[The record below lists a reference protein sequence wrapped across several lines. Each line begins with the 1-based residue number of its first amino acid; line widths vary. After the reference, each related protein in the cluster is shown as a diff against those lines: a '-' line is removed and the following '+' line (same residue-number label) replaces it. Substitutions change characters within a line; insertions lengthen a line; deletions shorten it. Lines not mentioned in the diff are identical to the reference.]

1 MNSLK
6 RCGLVLAAITFSI
19 NTWATELNTDEQK
32 LGYIIGMDI
41 GKSLREQ
48 GTAVDLDSLIDA
60 ISATY
65 KGEDLAMTAEEAA
78 TIRQEYVQKRQAAQ
92 QAESVA
98 TGANNLAEGQKFL
111 ADNKGKEGVQT
122 TESGLQYK
130 VLTMGDG
137 AKPVATDTV
146 KVHYSGKL
154 LDGTEFDSSYARNE
168 PISFALNRV
177 IPGWTEGVQLMV
189 AGEKRRFW
197 IPGDLAYG
205 EAAEADPHAGMG
217 PPRGTLVFDVELVS
231 FKEAPK
237 PPDVPKDVAKI
248 PKNAKKTKS
257 GIGSRVLTK
266 GTGKEH
272 PTATSVVTVH
282 YSGWTTDG
290 KMFDSSVVRGTPAT
304 FGLNQVIPGWTEGLQ
319 LMVVGETRRIW
330 IPENLAYGGRPGRPA
345 GMLVFDVELL
355 EIKN

>member
-1 MNSLK
+1 MNILI
-6 RCGLVLAAITFSI
+6 RGGLILAAVTLSI

-48 GTAVDLDSLIDA
+48 GTTVDLDTLIDA

-92 QAESVA
+92 QAESTA
-98 TGANNLAEGQKFL
+98 AGANNLAEGQKFL

-122 TESGLQYK
+122 TDSGLQYK

-137 AKPVATDTV
+137 AKPAATDTV

-177 IPGWTEGVQLMV
+177 IAGWTEGVQLMPV
-189 AGEKRRFW
+189 GSKFVFYIAPELG
-197 IPGDLAYG
+197 YG
-205 EAAEADPHAGMG
+205 EGGGG
-217 PPRGTLVFDVELVS
+217 PIPPNSTLVFE
-231 FKEAPK
+231 
-237 PPDVPKDVAKI
+237 
-248 PKNAKKTKS
+248 
-257 GIGSRVLTK
+257 
-266 GTGKEH
+266 
-272 PTATSVVTVH
+272 
-282 YSGWTTDG
+282 
-290 KMFDSSVVRGTPAT
+290 
-304 FGLNQVIPGWTEGLQ
+304 
-319 LMVVGETRRIW
+319 
-330 IPENLAYGGRPGRPA
+330 
-345 GMLVFDVELL
+345 VELL
-355 EIKN
+355 DIEK